1 MKMTEQKEYLKD
13 SRLIE
18 THYGEEYEH
27 YYNAIVPPVFL
38 NSLNVFPTI
47 DAYFDSDKNDK
58 HVYCYGRVQNP
69 TVRILEDKLAA
80 LEHGE
85 RAFVFASGMAAAT
98 TSVMAVCS
106 AGSHIVCVRNVYG
119 PLKIFLTEYCTEHL
133 QMSITFVKG
142 DSLEEFEEA
151 VTDRTDLVILE
162 SPSSILMTLQDIEGV
177 TAIARKHNART
188 YIDNTYCTPI
198 FQNPLDLGVDIVM
211 HTMSKYIGGHS
222 DIIGG
227 VLVAKDR
234 ALLEKLALLRELYGG
249 IIGPMEAWLA
259 IRGLRTIEVRLR
271 QHEKTAMAVAQFLEN
286 HPKVKRVHYPG
297 LPSFPQYEL
306 MKKQQK
312 GNCGLMSFEIDGSV
326 EQAKEFSQ
334 ALSIFKIGVSWG
346 GFESLVEM
354 PFARMSG
361 EEVEWLGATQNLIR
375 IHCGLEGEDILIP
388 DLEKALSAL

>member
-1 MKMTEQKEYLKD
+1 MTDQREYLRD

-27 YYNAIVPPVFL
+27 YYNAIVPPVFM

-47 DAYFDSDKNDK
+47 DAYFDSDKTDK

-69 TVRILEDKLAA
+69 TVRILEDKIAA

-85 RAFVFASGMAAAT
+85 RAFVFSSGMAAAT
-98 TSVMAVCS
+98 AAVMAVCH

-119 PLKIFLTEYCTEHL
+119 PLKIFLTEYCAQHL
-133 QMSITFVKG
+133 QITCTFVKG
-142 DSLEEFEEA
+142 DCLEEFEDTI
-151 VTDRTDLVILE
+151 TDDTDLVVLE
-162 SPSSILMTLQDIEGV
+162 SPSSILMTLQDIQGV
-177 TAIARKHNART
+177 ASIAAKHNARI
-188 YIDNTYCTPI
+188 YIDNTFCTPI
-198 FQNPLDLGVDIVM
+198 FQNPLDMGVDIVM

-227 VLVAKDR
+227 VLVAKDHT
-234 ALLEKLALLRELYGG
+234 LLEKLALMRELYGG
-249 IIGPMEAWLA
+249 IMGPMEAWLA

-271 QHEKTAMAVAQFLEN
+271 QHEKTALAVADFLEK
-286 HPKVKRVHYPG
+286 HPKVKKVHYPG

-306 MKKQQK
+306 MKRQQR
-312 GNCGLMSFEIDGSV
+312 GNCGLMSFEIDGTV
-326 EQAKEFSQ
+326 EQAKEVSQ

-375 IHCGLEGEDILIP
+375 IHCGLEGEDILIS
-388 DLEKALSAL
+388 DLEKALSIL

>member
-306 MKKQQK
+306 MKKQQR